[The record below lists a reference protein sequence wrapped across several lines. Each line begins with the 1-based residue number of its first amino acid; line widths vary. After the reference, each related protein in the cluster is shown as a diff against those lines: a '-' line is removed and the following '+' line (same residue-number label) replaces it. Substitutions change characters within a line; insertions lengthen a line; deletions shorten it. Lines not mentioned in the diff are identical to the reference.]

1 MWGFEC
7 LVTSVS
13 LLCAAL
19 VPFCSLARASYLNHL
34 HSPVRMEG

>member
-1 MWGFEC
+1 MWGFEWI
-7 LVTSVS
+7 VTSAS

-19 VPFCSLARASYLNHL
+19 VLFCSLAWASYLNHL